1 MREDNQKD
9 LLSSQINVTDFAFG
23 SP

>member
-1 MREDNQKD
+1 MTKENQMD
-9 LLSSQINVTDFAFG
+9 LLSSQINIKYTAFG